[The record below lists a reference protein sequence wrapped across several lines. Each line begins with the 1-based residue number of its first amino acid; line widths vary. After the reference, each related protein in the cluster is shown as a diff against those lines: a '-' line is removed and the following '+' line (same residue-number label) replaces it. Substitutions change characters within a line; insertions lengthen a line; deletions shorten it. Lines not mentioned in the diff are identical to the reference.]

1 MIQLKSSK
9 SLIYLVFIFF
19 GFHLANAQTNREDLE
34 KRRVE
39 LRNEITRINELRISN
54 QKKQRSVLGQVEDLN
69 QQIKSTEDLIKLTNQ
84 QANLLTREINTNTN
98 KIGQLRKELEKL
110 KEDYARMIEK
120 SYKSKSQQSRVMFL
134 LSSKNFLQAY
144 KRLQYMKQYTNYRK
158 QQGEEIKANTLE
170 LQQLNSRLVLQ
181 KEEKDKLIAENRK
194 TRAQLEE
201 NRKSQQTLMAT
212 IRKREGEFATQ
223 IRKKQSEIDEIDKAI
238 DRMIRESIA
247 KANKESGSGS
257 TSRSTFELTPAAK
270 ALAADFNNNKGK
282 LPWPVKSGVVTMRF
296 GQQPHPV
303 VRSVM
308 VNNNGVRIDTDK
320 GGKARAVFN
329 GTVSEVQAVKGA
341 NQAVMVRHG
350 DYITIYNNLEEV
362 FVKRGDTVTTEQEIG
377 EVATSRTTGKTTL
390 HFLLYKNDQKMD
402 PAVWIYKM

>member
-1 MIQLKSSK
+1 MIRTDLPKNLLFLFL
-9 SLIYLVFIFF
+9 LIF
-19 GFHLANAQTNREDLE
+19 GLNLTSAQTNREELE
-34 KRRVE
+34 KRRIE

-84 QANLLTREINTNTN
+84 QANLLNREINTNTK

-110 KEDYARMIEK
+110 KDDYARMIEK
-120 SYKSKSQQSRVMFL
+120 SYKSKSQQSRIMFL
-134 LSSKNFLQAY
+134 LSSQSFLQAY

-158 QQGEEIKANTLE
+158 QQGEEIKANTQE
-170 LQQLNSRLVLQ
+170 LQELNARLVQQ
-181 KEEKDKLIAENRK
+181 KEEKDRLIAENRK
-194 TRAQLEE
+194 TRADLEK

-212 IRKREGEFATQ
+212 IRKREGEFASQ
-223 IRKKQSEIDEIDKAI
+223 IKSKQQEIDEIDRAI

-247 KANKESGSGS
+247 KANKESGS
-257 TSRSTFELTPAAK
+257 TSRSAYELTPAAK

-282 LPWPVKSGVVTMRF
+282 LPWPVESGVVTMRF

-303 VRSVM
+303 VKSVM

-350 DYITIYNNLEEV
+350 DFITIYNNLEKV
-362 FVKRGDTVTTEQEIG
+362 YVKRGDKVVTEQEIG
-377 EVATSRTTGKTTL
+377 EVATSRSTGKTTL
-390 HFLLYKNDQKMD
+390 HFLIYKNDQKMD
-402 PAVWIYKM
+402 PAAWIYRM

>member
-1 MIQLKSSK
+1 MIKVIPPK
-9 SLIYLVFIFF
+9 SLCVLVLLFF
-19 GFHLANAQTNREDLE
+19 GLQLASAQADREELE

-54 QKKQRSVLGQVEDLN
+54 QKKQRSVLVQVEDLN
-69 QQIKSTEDLIKLTNQ
+69 QQIRSTEDLIKLTNQ
-84 QANLLTREINTNTN
+84 QANLLNREINTNTN
-98 KIGQLRKELEKL
+98 KIGKLRKELEKL
-110 KEDYARMIEK
+110 KLDYARMIEK

-158 QQGEEIKANTLE
+158 QQGDEIKANTQE
-170 LQQLNSRLVLQ
+170 LQELNARLVRQ
-181 KEEKDKLIAENRK
+181 KEEKDRLIAENRK
-194 TRAQLEE
+194 TRAELEK

-212 IRKREGEFATQ
+212 INKREGEFASQ
-223 IRKKQSEIDEIDKAI
+223 LKKKQSEIDAI
-238 DRMIRESIA
+238 DRAIDKMIRESIA
-247 KANKESGSGS
+247 KANKESGS
-257 TSRSTFELTPAAK
+257 TSRSTYKLTPAAE
-270 ALAADFNNNKGK
+270 ALAADFTKNKGK
-282 LPWPVKSGVVTMRF
+282 LPWPVKSGIVTMRF
-296 GQQPHPV
+296 GKQPHPV

-350 DYITIYNNLEEV
+350 DYITIYNNLEKV
-362 FVKRGDTVTTEQEIG
+362 YVKRGDKVSTEQEIG

-402 PAVWIYKM
+402 PAAWIYRM

>member
-1 MIQLKSSK
+1 MIRTDLPKNLLFLFL
-9 SLIYLVFIFF
+9 LIL
-19 GFHLANAQTNREDLE
+19 GLNLTSAQTNREELE
-34 KRRVE
+34 KRRIE

-84 QANLLTREINTNTN
+84 QANLLNREINTNTK

-110 KEDYARMIEK
+110 KDDYARMIEK
-120 SYKSKSQQSRVMFL
+120 SYKSKSQQSRIMFL
-134 LSSKNFLQAY
+134 LSSQSFLQAY

-158 QQGEEIKANTLE
+158 QQGEEIKANTQE
-170 LQQLNSRLVLQ
+170 LQELNARLVQQ
-181 KEEKDKLIAENRK
+181 KEEKDRLIAENRK
-194 TRAQLEE
+194 TRADLEK

-212 IRKREGEFATQ
+212 IRKREGEFASQ
-223 IRKKQSEIDEIDKAI
+223 IKSKQQEIDEIDRAI

-247 KANKESGSGS
+247 KANKESGS
-257 TSRSTFELTPAAK
+257 TSRSAYELTPAAK

-282 LPWPVKSGVVTMRF
+282 LPWPVESGVVTMRF

-303 VRSVM
+303 VKSVM

-350 DYITIYNNLEEV
+350 DFITIYNNLEKV
-362 FVKRGDTVTTEQEIG
+362 YVKRGDKVVTEQEIG
-377 EVATSRTTGKTTL
+377 EVATSRSTGKTTL
-390 HFLLYKNDQKMD
+390 HFLIYKNDQKMD
-402 PAVWIYKM
+402 PAAWIYRM

>member
-1 MIQLKSSK
+1 MIALKSPRN
-9 SLIYLVFIFF
+9 LLCLLLFIL
-19 GFHLANAQTNREDLE
+19 GLNISNAQTNREELE

-54 QKKQRSVLGQVEDLN
+54 QKKQRSVLVQVEDLN

-84 QANLLTREINTNTN
+84 QANLLTREISTNTN

-134 LSSKNFLQAY
+134 LSSESFLQAY

-158 QQGEEIKANTLE
+158 QQGDEIKANTQE
-170 LQQLNSRLVLQ
+170 LQELNARLVRQ
-181 KEEKDKLIAENRK
+181 KEEKEKLIAENRK
-194 TRAQLEE
+194 TRAELEK

-212 IRKREGEFATQ
+212 IRQKEGQFASQ
-223 IRKKQSEIDEIDKAI
+223 IKKKQEEIDAI
-238 DRMIRESIA
+238 DRAIDKMIRESIA
-247 KANKESGSGS
+247 KANKESGS
-257 TSRSTFELTPAAK
+257 TSRSTYNLTPAAK
-270 ALAADFNNNKGK
+270 ALAADFTNNKGK

-296 GQQPHPV
+296 GKQPHPV
-303 VRSVM
+303 VKSVM
-308 VNNNGVRIDTDK
+308 VNNNGVRIDTDE

-350 DYITIYNNLEEV
+350 DYITIYNNLEKV
-362 FVKRGDTVTTEQEIG
+362 YVKRGDNVTTEQEIG
-377 EVATSRTTGKTTL
+377 EVATSRATGKTTL
-390 HFLLYKNDQKMD
+390 HFLIYKNDQKMD
-402 PAVWIYKM
+402 PAAWIYRM